1 MSNGEIPVQYRYG
14 TGNGMDGFSSSDL
27 SPYQVAQQLYT

>member
-1 MSNGEIPVQYRYG
+1 MSNGEIPVLK
-14 TGNGMDGFSSSDL
+14 NGMDGFSSSDL

>member
-1 MSNGEIPVQYRYG
+1 MSNGEIPVQYG
-14 TGNGMDGFSSSDL
+14 TVPVLEKRNGRLSDL